1 MRTLGLSFVCG
12 LAVLTGAAAAPAH
25 RDAAA
30 DVSIDIAVGTVD
42 GTPQGTPKLITRGG
56 TADSSS
62 LSFKTGIWL
71 ENVGPDPT
79 ANVSFRFVLPSGLR
93 WGNEAPSPSEG
104 CTRTSAG
111 AECSAPRALN
121 PANPG
126 DQTALW
132 KWDVIA
138 DAPGSYVLHA
148 EILSA
153 SPSDP
158 NSSNN
163 SSSVTVVVTQTVKAT
178 AVKLSPTR
186 PKAGAVVTARVGVA
200 ADGSPVTPTSI
211 TCAGKIG
218 GTTVAGRSQAAAGA
232 AICRYRTPRIAAG
245 KVLRGAVTALLPGA
259 TSIAKRFAV
268 KLR

>member
-1 MRTLGLSFVCG
+1 VRTLGLSLVCG
-12 LAVLTGAAAAPAH
+12 LVVLVSASTAPAR

-42 GTPQGTPKLITRGG
+42 GTPQGTPKLIPRGG
-56 TADSSS
+56 TASSSS

-71 ENVGPDPT
+71 EDVGPDPT

-93 WGNEAPSPSEG
+93 WGNHAPDASEG
-104 CTRTSAG
+104 CTSTSAG
-111 AECSAPRALN
+111 AECSAPRVLN

-132 KWDVIA
+132 KWDVLA

-148 EILSA
+148 EILAA

-163 SSSVTVVVTQTVKAT
+163 SSSVTAVVTQTVKASV
-178 AVKLSPTR
+178 VKVSPTR
-186 PKAGAVVTARVGVA
+186 PRAGAVVTARVGVV
-200 ADGSPVTPTSI
+200 ADGSPITPASVA
-211 TCAGKIG
+211 CAGSIG
-218 GTTVAGRSQAAAGA
+218 RMRLAGRSQAKAAA
-232 AICRYRTPRIAAG
+232 ATCRYRTPRTAAG
-245 KVLRGAVTALLPGA
+245 KILRGTVTVLLTGEP
-259 TSIAKRFAV
+259 SITRHFAV